1 MKRRRRIIQIV
12 IAVFIGINFLLIF
25 ADEEARV
32 DRISYIKDWS
42 DAFLA
47 DVREQHHTT
56 VEFAFEDEEH
66 IYFDTSEGSFQEFL
80 IEEEEDISV
89 GDPLFSYQVDNYYEA
104 EADLMQEIEKLDGEI
119 PAIEQAISEMNAFQ
133 IPDSTQPTDPNPAF
147 QMTEEEIYIEFP
159 QDDPVE
165 AEVMKQQFIID
176 KENELAQKQAALQ
189 STQNQLTELQ
199 TTGDT
204 ITVESPYDGKVKNIA
219 TDLGDPIVTIE
230 LPILEARG
238 ELTELERNEIEEGF
252 PALVELTNIQTFLDG
267 TVSNLNDYPETV
279 SDEGESIYSF
289 QIAFEEE
296 VQPEM
301 ENILPGYHADASI
314 TLNESLEATV
324 IFDHLLTGSAV
335 WKMTESGRLVE
346 QPVETGILM
355 DSMLE
360 ITDGVQPEELIA
372 EESVNQFRDGAAFI
386 TPLKLTRPTWREITL
401 GGNPNWSEYFVTG
414 ILSR

>member
-1 MKRRRRIIQIV
+1 MKRRRRFIQIV
-12 IAVFIGINFLLIF
+12 IAVFIGLNFLLIY

-32 DRISYIKDWS
+32 DRVSYIKDWS
-42 DAFLA
+42 DTFLA
-47 DVREQHHTT
+47 DVREEHYTV

-66 IYFDTSEGSFQEFL
+66 IYFDTAEGSFQEFL
-80 IEEEEDISV
+80 VEEEAEISV
-89 GDPLFSYQVDNYYEA
+89 GDPLFSYQVYNYYEA
-104 EADLMQEIEKLDGEI
+104 EADLMRELEQINGEI

-133 IPDSTQPTDPNPAF
+133 IPETTPTTEPNPAF
-147 QMTEEEIYIEFP
+147 QMPEEEIYIEFP

-165 AEVMKQQFIID
+165 AEVMKEQFIIE
-176 KENELAQKQAALQ
+176 KENELAQKQAALE
-189 STQNQLTELQ
+189 SVQNQLTELQ

-204 ITVESPYDGKVKNIA
+204 ITVESPYDGKIKEIA
-219 TDLGDPIVTIE
+219 EDLGDPIVTIE
-230 LPILEARG
+230 QPVLEARG
-238 ELTELERNEIEEGF
+238 KLTELERNEIEEGF
-252 PALVELTNIQTFLDG
+252 PALVELTSIQTFLDG
-267 TVSNLNDYPETV
+267 TVSNLNDYPENV
-279 SDEGESIYSF
+279 SEEGGSIYSF

-324 IFDHLLTGSAV
+324 IFEHLLDGGAL
-335 WKMTESGRLVE
+335 WKMTESGQLVK

-360 ITDGVQPEELIA
+360 ITAGTEPGELIA
-372 EESVNQFRDGAAFI
+372 AESGNQFRNGAAFI

-401 GGNPNWSEYFVTG
+401 GGSPNWSEYFVTG
-414 ILSR
+414 ILAR